1 VSWAKKNNK
10 PVKHKYNAQKTV
22 VDGITFDSKL
32 ESFMYGRLKQLSIP
46 FDFQFEVEL
55 QPAFREPK
63 GTAVR
68 RMYMKIDFVI
78 RVNGVAYFVD
88 TKGFATPD
96 AKLKYKMLKYIIFKS
111 GRNDVVLFCKNQKEV
126 NSFCNNI
133 LNEYEKDT

>member
-1 VSWAKKNNK
+1 MSWAKRNK
-10 PVKHKYNAQKTV
+10 KPSKHKYNAQKIV

-32 ESFMYGRLKQLSIP
+32 ESFMHGRLKQLGIP
-46 FDFQFEVEL
+46 FDFQFEIEL
-55 QPAFREPK
+55 QPPFRDTK
-63 GTAVR
+63 GAAVR

-78 RVNGVAYFVD
+78 RRNGVTYFVD

-126 NSFCNNI
+126 DSFCNNI
-133 LNEYEKDT
+133 LNDYEEDS